1 MTRLFLRLLLVFL
14 PLCSVS
20 AQKVSNVFFRQKG
33 MGIEIRYDLTGVK
46 FYEYCS
52 IQIYATTDG
61 VDYIGPLTL
70 VEGEVGDSI
79 FPGRSKRIFWDVFKE
94 VPVFEG
100 ERVGFDVRATV
111 IKQKLE
117 RKFYAGYK
125 GSYPAPAGIV
135 IGLTGKTGFYLS
147 GRMNPAY
154 LDDVPYQTKSDVI
167 DGYPTEGYY
176 VFTQKQTYQRL
187 SITAGFSFQLGWK
200 THWYLGGGFSQYNVL
215 WNIDKYEYPDTR
227 TGEAWVKQTDK
238 SWDKYEI
245 ETGLHFNFKYFYFS
259 AGVASPNLKWAEAVL
274 SAGVTF

>member
-20 AQKVSNVFFRQKG
+20 GQKVSNVFFRQKG

-52 IQIYATTDG
+52 VEIYATTDG
-61 VDYIGPLTL
+61 VTYMGPLTL

-100 ERVGFDVRATV
+100 EGVGFDVGAIVNQR
-111 IKQKLE
+111 KLE
-117 RKFYAGYK
+117 RKIYAGYK
-125 GSYPAPAGIV
+125 GSYPAPAGMV

-154 LDDVPYQTKSDVI
+154 LDDVPYQTQSTI
-167 DGYPTEGYY
+167 INGYPDMGYY
-176 VFTQKQTYQRL
+176 VL
-187 SITAGFSFQLGWK
+187 
-200 THWYLGGGFSQYNVL
+200 
-215 WNIDKYEYPDTR
+215 
-227 TGEAWVKQTDK
+227 
-238 SWDKYEI
+238 
-245 ETGLHFNFKYFYFS
+245 
-259 AGVASPNLKWAEAVL
+259 
-274 SAGVTF
+274 